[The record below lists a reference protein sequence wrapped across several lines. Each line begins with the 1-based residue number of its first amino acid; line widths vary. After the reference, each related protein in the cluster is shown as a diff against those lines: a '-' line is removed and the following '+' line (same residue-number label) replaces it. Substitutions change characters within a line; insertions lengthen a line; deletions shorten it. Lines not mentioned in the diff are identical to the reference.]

1 MKIILPL
8 ILLLAFGSA
17 AAGEMVPVVIIDA
30 GHGGPSQPASV
41 DESSWN
47 NASFHSKKRNKTFFE
62 KDLALQMALEVA
74 RQINDSH
81 QARAILTRMDDR
93 NVGMGDRARVAQREN
108 ARAFVSIHFN
118 STPKAKGPVAIIQ
131 SVKHGNT
138 AAQHERDQAFG
149 QRLAKAVES
158 VTHQR
163 DRGSRARA
171 PQDYDIKPEGSHL
184 LHNLRSYEGGKSM
197 VACFLEVEFL
207 DNPSVARWLVEDD
220 KAEETRQQI
229 AERLAR
235 AIVDFLREP
244 RS

>member
-1 MKIILPL
+1 MKITLPL
-8 ILLLAFGSA
+8 ALLLTFGSA
-17 AAGEMVPVVIIDA
+17 AVGEMVPVVIIDA

-47 NASFHSKKRNKTFFE
+47 NASFRSKKRNKTFFE

-81 QARAILTRMDDR
+81 QARAVLTRTDDR

-118 STPKAKGPVAIIQ
+118 STPNAKGPVAILQ

-138 AAQHERDQAFG
+138 AAQHQRDQAFG
-149 QRLAKAVES
+149 ERLAKAVES

-184 LHNLRSYEGGKSM
+184 LRNLRSYEGGKSM

-207 DNPSVARWLVEDD
+207 DNPSVASWLVEDD